1 MNFNLMEYRRPAL
14 LLSLVL
20 VVLSLGLLLFRGLN
34 LGIDFTGGNVIQVE
48 FGNRPDVAEVREVVS
63 AVVAKGAMIQNF
75 GETGIIIRTN
85 EDTEG
90 SREQVVKVLQGKY
103 ADMKV
108 IGFEKV
114 GPVVGRE
121 LRNQAIVGIS
131 IALVAILIYITV
143 RFQFRFAVV
152 SVVPL
157 VHDVIIALGF
167 FSLTQMEIASSFIA
181 ALLTIVGY
189 SLNNTIIILDRIREN
204 WRDLPKAGIVE
215 LVNRSVNQTL
225 YDTVVEFNRMNEN
238 AKQLRDG
245 KHRTYYQIANFSI
258 NEVFVRTINTT
269 LTTLFPVI
277 ALCVWGG
284 PVLQAFS
291 YAMLVG
297 IIAGTYSSIF
307 VATGALIEWWLRK
320 PE

>member
-1 MNFNLMEYRRPAL
+1 MNRNYNFMALRRPAL
-14 LLSLVL
+14 SLSAVLVL
-20 VVLSLGLLLFRGLN
+20 ASLAFLFTRGLN
-34 LGIDFTGGNVIQVE
+34 LGIDFTGGNVIQLE
-48 FGNRPDVAEVREVVS
+48 FDNLPEVAEVRKVVS
-63 AVVAKGAMIQNF
+63 GVVAQEAMIQKF
-75 GETGIIIRTN
+75 GEKGVIIRTN
-85 EDTEG
+85 EDTEE
-90 SREQVVKVLQGKY
+90 SREQVISVLQK
-103 ADMKV
+103 AFPDMKV
-108 IGFEKV
+108 SGYEKV
-114 GPVVGRE
+114 GPVVGGE
-121 LRNQAIVGIS
+121 LRRQAVIGVS

-143 RFQFRFAVV
+143 RFRFRFAVV

-157 VHDVIIALGF
+157 VHDVVIALGF

-204 WRDLPKAGIVE
+204 WRDLPKAGIVG

-225 YDTVVEFNRMNEN
+225 SRTV
-238 AKQLRDG
+238 
-245 KHRTYYQIANFSI
+245 
-258 NEVFVRTINTT
+258 NTT
-269 LTTLFPVI
+269 LTTLFPVA

-284 PVLQAFS
+284 PVLAAFS

>member
-1 MNFNLMEYRRPAL
+1 MRRIDLMGSRRPAL

-20 VVLSLGLLLFRGLN
+20 IVVSLGLLFFRGLN

-48 FGNRPDVAEVREVVS
+48 FEQRPDVAEVREIVS

-75 GETGIIIRTN
+75 GDKGIIIRTN
-85 EDTEG
+85 EDTET
-90 SREQVVKVLQGKY
+90 SREQVVKVLREKY
-103 ADMKV
+103 ADLKV

-121 LRNQAIVGIS
+121 LRNQAVVGIS
-131 IALVAILIYITV
+131 IALIAILIYITV

-157 VHDVIIALGF
+157 VHDVVIALGF

-204 WRDLPKAGIVE
+204 WRDLPRVGIVD

-225 YDTVVEFNRMNEN
+225 
-238 AKQLRDG
+238 
-245 KHRTYYQIANFSI
+245 S
-258 NEVFVRTINTT
+258 RTINTT

-284 PVLQAFS
+284 PVLAAFS

-307 VATGALIEWWLRK
+307 VATGALIEWWLQK